1 MVVMRQGHSFSI
13 RYAEMTRLTLRF
25 APSRFKKGRYT
36 MQVRSRSGA
45 SAEIDNMS
53 FVGIGNFEER
63 NFDYALLVHALGL
76 ELRNCG
82 SVGEVVGGV
91 GWPYYLLMA
100 G

>member
-1 MVVMRQGHSFSI
+1 MVVTRQGQSFSI
-13 RYAEMTRLTLRF
+13 PYAEMTRLTLRF
-25 APSRFKKGRYT
+25 APSRFKKARYT

-63 NFDYALLVHALGL
+63 SFDYALLVHALGL